1 MNQYNKSAGIDIVIP
16 YYNHSSVISRALGSI
31 AMQTIAKD
39 IYVTIVDD
47 ASDPSDIDKLC
58 EIIKGFEATDIAHI
72 TVVNVEENMG
82 PGHARAVGQQNC
94 NHEFITFMDADDTWA
109 MAYSIQFLHDAFVQN
124 RQLDAVF
131 GTFLEETENPQAKFV
146 AHQHDA
152 TWMFGK
158 MYRRAFL
165 DNFNILMSDSRSN
178 EDMAFNQL
186 VMACT
191 DAVGFFD
198 LPVYYWM
205 LNKESIT
212 RKADNDYQFRGLLGY
227 VDAHTWAETERRK
240 RSLHLG
246 PKGEQ
251 AACSA
256 ICMCYIYMMEVLQT
270 RPVDQQEEAWAEM
283 TKYYK
288 TAFGDRQLPRDV
300 MRSIYMQHQQQHSQP
315 GGILTRVVPSMS
327 IDGFVD
333 ELDKRSKAC
342 MA

>member
-47 ASDPSDIDKLC
+47 ASDQADRSRLDVIVQAFKMSGIADINVVKVDK
-58 EIIKGFEATDIAHI
+58 
-72 TVVNVEENMG
+72 NMG
-82 PGHARAVGQQNC
+82 PGHARAVGQQSC

-109 MAYSIQFLHDAFVQN
+109 SAYSIEFLHDGFVHN
-124 RQLDAVF
+124 RQLDAIF

-165 DNFNILMSDSRSN
+165 DNFSILMSDSRSN

-198 LPVYYWM
+198 HPVYYWM
-205 LNKESIT
+205 VNKESIT

-227 VDAHTWAETERRK
+227 VDAHTWAEEERRK
-240 RSLHLG
+240 RMLHTSE
-246 PKGEQ
+246 KGLQ
-251 AACSA
+251 AAVSA
-256 ICMCYIYMMEVLQT
+256 LCMLYIYMMEVLQT

-283 TKYYK
+283 TKYYR
-288 TAFGDRQLPRDV
+288 TAFSDRAVPQYMLHG
-300 MRSIYMQHQQQHSQP
+300 IYVQHQQQHMMP
-315 GGILTRVVPSMS
+315 GGILTRVVPKMS
-327 IDGFVD
+327 VDDFVR
-333 ELDKRSKAC
+333 ELDRRKVEAE
-342 MA
+342 

>member
-1 MNQYNKSAGIDIVIP
+1 MSSNQYNKSAGIDVVIP
-16 YYNHSSVISRALGSI
+16 YYNHSNVISRALGSI

-39 IYVTIVDD
+39 IYVTIVND
-47 ASDPSDIDKLC
+47 ASDPADIDRLKYIIEGYRASGIHDIKLV
-58 EIIKGFEATDIAHI
+58 D
-72 TVVNVEENMG
+72 VPENMG

-94 NHEFITFMDADDTWA
+94 DHEFITFMDADDTWA
-109 MAYSIQFLHDAFVQN
+109 MAYAIQFLHDAFVQN

-131 GTFLEETENPQAKFV
+131 GTFLEETEHGPAPFV

-165 DNFNILMSDSRSN
+165 DNFDILMSDSRSN

-240 RSLHLG
+240 RNLHKG
-246 PKGEQ
+246 PKGVQ
-251 AACSA
+251 AAVSA
-256 ICMCYIYMMEVLQT
+256 LCMCYIYMMEVLQQ
-270 RPVDQQEEAWAEM
+270 RPVDQQEEAWKEM
-283 TKYYK
+283 TRYYK
-288 TAFGDRQLPRDV
+288 IAFGDCQLPRDM
-300 MRSIYMQHQQQHSQP
+300 MREIYMHHQQQHSQP
-315 GGILTRVVPSMS
+315 GGILTRVVPKMS

-333 ELDKRSKAC
+333 ELDKRSKE
-342 MA
+342 

>member
-39 IYVTIVDD
+39 IYVTIVND

-94 NHEFITFMDADDTWA
+94 DHEFITFMDADDTWA
-109 MAYSIQFLHDAFVQN
+109 SAYSIEFLHDGFVHN
-124 RQLDAVF
+124 RQLDAIF

-198 LPVYYWM
+198 HPVYYWM

-283 TKYYK
+283 VRYYK
-288 TAFGDRQLPRDV
+288 TAFSDRAVPQDMLHG
-300 MRSIYMQHQQQHSQP
+300 IYVQHQQQHMMP
-315 GGILTRVVPSMS
+315 GGILTRVVPKMS
-327 IDGFVD
+327 IDDFVL
-333 ELDKRSKAC
+333 ELDKRSRE
-342 MA
+342 

>member
-39 IYVTIVDD
+39 IYVTIVND

-212 RKADNDYQFRGLLGY
+212 RKADNDCQNFSHCFFHPYPFYL
-227 VDAHTWAETERRK
+227 
-240 RSLHLG
+240 
-246 PKGEQ
+246 
-251 AACSA
+251 
-256 ICMCYIYMMEVLQT
+256 
-270 RPVDQQEEAWAEM
+270 
-283 TKYYK
+283 
-288 TAFGDRQLPRDV
+288 F
-300 MRSIYMQHQQQHSQP
+300 
-315 GGILTRVVPSMS
+315 
-327 IDGFVD
+327 F
-333 ELDKRSKAC
+333 
-342 MA
+342 